1 MPNSSPSALPA
12 ELQQLRPYAQQ
23 GLRLEE
29 VVRVYLHSLAQQP
42 PVQAVPSPLMNDLQA
57 TFDAW
62 IATLP
67 APKPSPP

>member
-1 MPNSSPSALPA
+1 MTNPTPTLPA

-42 PVQAVPSPLMNDLQA
+42 PVKAVPSPLMNDLQA

-67 APKPSPP
+67 APKASQP